1 MEGEEE
7 ETEERIEALRLND
20 TWRRPS
26 EFSSSE
32 TVSRN
37 GSRSGFLFSRRAYER
52 RRYGDSAGAARGGA
66 KTGAA
71 TRAAARFRAGKR
83 AGRRGVTILVATNRI
98 KRKVDTSWSEVE
110 SPEPSIVERE
120 MPLTGE
126 PRGSWAR
133 RRRRHQR

>member
-7 ETEERIEALRLND
+7 ETEERMEALRLND
-20 TWRRPS
+20 AWRRPS

-66 KTGAA
+66 K
-71 TRAAARFRAGKR
+71 
-83 AGRRGVTILVATNRI
+83 
-98 KRKVDTSWSEVE
+98 
-110 SPEPSIVERE
+110 PE
-120 MPLTGE
+120 
-126 PRGSWAR
+126 R
-133 RRRRHQR
+133 RREQQLVSARESELEDEE